1 MTRRQGRYERRQ
13 AQRKLKRE
21 KALQNVGNIDNVIS
35 YSSLY
40 TAALQSAKGVKWKA
54 SVQKYLLNLF
64 VNINRARES
73 VQKGKDIRQ
82 GFIEFELCERG
93 KVRHIRSVHFPERVI
108 QKTICTNA
116 LYPILTYNLITDN
129 GASQKGKGT
138 HFATKRLVQNL
149 RKYYRHHGNQ
159 GYVLVLDF
167 KKFFDSVS
175 HETMKNIYRENF
187 EDLQV
192 RDLLDKFVDAFG
204 EVGLGLGSETSQI
217 SAVAYINKIDHF
229 IKDKLG
235 IKAYG
240 RYMDD
245 SYVIHNSKEYLQ
257 ELLKILQEKYKEYNI
272 TLNTK
277 KSHIVP
283 LHKGFTFLKTRF
295 YLSDTGK
302 VIKKP
307 CRDSITRERKR
318 LKKQFSLYQKGLI
331 DLDTINRSYQSWR
344 GSMKHRNARRSIY
357 VMDKLY
363 CQLFKTKEVNHDDRR

>member
-13 AQRKLKRE
+13 KERKLKRE
-21 KALQNVGNIDNVIS
+21 KALQNYGNIDNVIN
-35 YSSLY
+35 YAALY
-40 TAALQSAKGVKWKA
+40 KAALQSAKGVKWKA
-54 SVQKYLLNLF
+54 SVQKYLLNLL
-64 VNINRARES
+64 VNINHAKTDIE
-73 VQKGKDIRQ
+73 KGKDIRQ
-82 GFIEFELCERG
+82 GFIEFDLVERG

-138 HFATKRLVQNL
+138 HFATKRLEQNL
-149 RKYYRHHGNQ
+149 RKYYRHYGNH

-167 KKFFDSVS
+167 KKFFDNIS
-175 HETMKNIYRENF
+175 HKIVKDIYRENF
-187 EDLQV
+187 NDLQV
-192 RDLLDKFVDAFG
+192 KDLLDKFVDAFG
-204 EVGLGLGSETSQI
+204 DVGLGLGSETSQI

-245 SYVIHNSKEYLQ
+245 SYIIHHSKEYLQ
-257 ELLKILQEKYKEYNI
+257 ELLKILQKKYESYNI

-277 KSHIVP
+277 KSHIIP

-318 LKKQFSLYQKGLI
+318 LKKQFGLYQKGLI
-331 DLDTINRSYQSWR
+331 DIDTINRSYQSWR

-363 CQLFKTKEVNHDDRR
+363 CQLFNKKEVNYDRR